1 MRAAPRF
8 RMELLSRKAF
18 AGLRIH
24 RGISENAKKTGGR
37 KAAADGTRWRGRPR
51 FAGKK
56 GLRLD
61 WSLDGGRSFVVPTM
75 ARTRARLSRVTE
87 REIVVGI
94 SGASGASLPRRFVE
108 LAARS
113 PEVSRLHLVF
123 SESSLLVARSEVGD
137 AIESAKDWV
146 ASLDLPRDAARRLV
160 LHGNEEVGAS
170 IASGSYPV
178 AGMAVIP
185 CSAGTLG
192 AIANG
197 VSRDL
202 LQRAADVCLK
212 ERRPLVLAFRESPYS
227 LVHVENMRRAT
238 LAGAIVAPPTPAFYV
253 KDPSMA
259 RFLDAW
265 CARVA
270 RLLGFELP
278 GAEFRWTGMRLRGKS
293 RPRSR

>member
-1 MRAAPRF
+1 MPPDRGFGGPVRSADR
-8 RMELLSRKAF
+8 LL
-18 AGLRIH
+18 
-24 RGISENAKKTGGR
+24 
-37 KAAADGTRWRGRPR
+37 P
-51 FAGKK
+51 
-56 GLRLD
+56 
-61 WSLDGGRSFVVPTM
+61 
-75 ARTRARLSRVTE
+75 VTD
-87 REIVVGI
+87 REIVVGV
-94 SGASGASLPRRFVE
+94 SGASGASLPRRFLE

-113 PEVSRLHLVF
+113 PGIARLHLVF
-123 SESSLLVARSEVGD
+123 SESSLLVARSELD
-137 AIESAKDWV
+137 ASFNTPKEWV
-146 ASLDLPRDAARRLV
+146 AALDLPREAARRIV
-160 LHGNEEVGAS
+160 LHGNDEVGAT

-197 VSRDL
+197 ISRDL

-227 LVHVENMRRAT
+227 LIHVENMRRVT

-270 RLLGFELP
+270 RFLGIELP
-278 GAEFRWTGMRLRGKS
+278 GAEFRWTGTAGRSGTRR
-293 RPRSR
+293 RPR